1 MKDQYRIREYKGRF
15 TIEKKRIIKQFRLML
30 PDKIAESWEVVDENG
45 DFIFMPELS
54 EMLGE
59 YPRYTTLDQATT
71 AMNQLI
77 EGVKYHYSNESEL
90 DKIVK
95 SLPSIN

>member
-1 MKDQYRIREYKGRF
+1 MKQ
-15 TIEKKRIIKQFRLML
+15 IK
-30 PDKIAESWEVVDENG
+30 I
-45 DFIFMPELS
+45 
-54 EMLGE
+54 
-59 YPRYTTLDQATT
+59 DQATT

-95 SLPSIN
+95 SLSSCG